1 MIYRSIA
8 RKYTVLESDGHRTE
22 PSYRLSQ
29 TAAVI
34 RNAFKESVIYSI
46 GVEGNVDLQELTTIS
61 GDPDKVMLINSFEQI
76 GDIKGV
82 SIRQHVISKK
92 KKDSNARVLMQSRI
106 N

>member
-1 MIYRSIA
+1 MIYRSNA
-8 RKYTVLESDGHRTE
+8 RKYTVLVSDGHSTE

-29 TAAVI
+29 TAAAI

-92 KKDSNARVLMQSRI
+92 KKRLKCKSINAE
-106 N
+106 